1 MKSKD
6 ILNEGPIDFVKKVG
20 AGVSGA
26 ASGLGGAN
34 LFKGFASGYGAA
46 KSEIQ
51 AKQATNM
58 TADRMFQDWAKV
70 MAGLKASG
78 QPIEPKNLE
87 AWITQR
93 FGGVRTKIPADL
105 GNNSVLKF
113 IRAEVG
119 AYNAGL
125 PITQSSADTKQNTSA
140 EPDKTAQSSP
150 QQANP
155 IPTTMDVATW
165 INFFKKLKP
174 ADKKS
179 LRKALGI

>member
-20 AGVSGA
+20 GGVSGA

-125 PITQSSADTKQNTSA
+125 PITQSMSVPQHHPGPA
-140 EPDKTAQSSP
+140 TAQSSS

-155 IPTTMDVATW
+155 VPTTMDVATW
-165 INFFKKLKP
+165 INFFKKLKL